1 MLCAKREVK
10 YLGHFIT
17 DDLSDDRDTERQ
29 RRSLYAQGNM
39 LIRKLHMC
47 SENVKVRLF
56 KTFCSPMYTA
66 HIWWN
71 YRKCTI
77 RKLYVAFND
86 VMRMLL
92 NLPRYSSAVVFNLFR
107 SAAHFQPGV
116 LAAAHQ
122 CLQVFFLT
130 RRFGLIC
137 MFRVIRLNRVQ
148 RVALP
153 VRGYRRCHHLWRYT
167 MHVIQ
172 FFS

>member
-1 MLCAKREVK
+1 MTSLLEVCEKFGAENDVLYKPIKSALMVIRAPSDRQLRVPDFSLNGQVLCAKREVK

-17 DDLSDDRDTERQ
+17 DDLSDDRDIERQ

-47 SENVKVRLF
+47 SENVKVRLL
-56 KTFCSPMYTA
+56 KLSAHLCTPMYTAA

-92 NLPRYSSAVVFNLFR
+92 KLPR
-107 SAAHFQPGV
+107 
-116 LAAAHQ
+116 
-122 CLQVFFLT
+122 
-130 RRFGLIC
+130 
-137 MFRVIRLNRVQ
+137 
-148 RVALP
+148 
-153 VRGYRRCHHLWRYT
+153 
-167 MHVIQ
+167 
-172 FFS
+172 